1 MLPAMI
7 DQLETAIHSSYR
19 PSSGDLAPVRAW
31 TLEALARGDG
41 RAEGL
46 VRRQTREIARALAA
60 HTLATA
66 PDAEVS
72 EYEARIQTL
81 SRTIWPEEPLQ
92 GFSLQ
97 SSLGAFLVARLAASW
112 APPTQAGPRSSPLSA
127 DALKDALVEA
137 GLGADLA
144 SGILGDWPGASPSF
158 SSEQEGVDI
167 AVLAGLAEGTLGT
180 DERNLALSEI
190 ATSPRSLARLVS
202 IARALSAVRR
212 LLPIL
217 PPEGETFDA
226 STLTGLTAVSLGL
239 PDRALDLLGHN
250 PDDSVL
256 RGIAELAQALLSLR
270 RGDRPR
276 LSDDLLLP
284 LVPEGTSERPSESPQ
299 SDGPEDDV
307 LDIVEEKLSTGAVSA
322 EKPALDARPALADFS
337 REDWPPADIS
347 GSQIDLWMEIRK
359 LRRAPAAQVGSIL
372 GLSAAPEKPWVPPRP
387 IPPEKNALLEMLT
400 VVSGD
405 GASSD
410 AVTVQLSGTALAA
423 QRDTLDRAMVLP
435 LVPNV
440 RAVLRAITLAA
451 EGQVPSREAV
461 TDAGDLDW
469 AVKRARAIALT
480 LGGEFERAVLELTGL
495 GGPSAPEGRW
505 AYMMHLRYQ
514 GRTPVLPK
522 PEEARRVAA
531 ELVLDLA
538 HQFGRT
544 VAGSV

>member
-1 MLPAMI
+1 MLLAMT
-7 DQLETAIHSSYR
+7 DQMETVTHTAFR
-19 PSSGDLAPVRAW
+19 PSLGDLAPVRAW

-81 SRTIWPEEPLQ
+81 ARTIWPDDPLQ
-92 GFSLQ
+92 GFSLR

-112 APPTQAGPRSSPLSA
+112 APPTPGGHRSAPLGPEALGKAFEEAGLSA
-127 DALKDALVEA
+127 DLTVA
-137 GLGADLA
+137 
-144 SGILGDWPGASPSF
+144 ILGDWPGASPSF
-158 SSEQEGVDI
+158 SPEAEGVDI

-180 DERNLALSEI
+180 DERNLALSEV
-190 ATSPRSLARLVS
+190 AMSPRALARLVS

-239 PDRALDLLGHN
+239 PDRALDLLGHG
-250 PDDSVL
+250 PEDPVL

-270 RGDRPR
+270 NGERPR
-276 LSDDLLLP
+276 LADDLLLP
-284 LVPEGTSERPSESPQ
+284 VVPEGAAERPSESPRKE
-299 SDGPEDDV
+299 SSEDDV

-337 REDWPPADIS
+337 RDDWPPAEIS
-347 GSQIDLWMEIRK
+347 GAQIDLWMEIRK

-387 IPPEKNALLEMLT
+387 IPPEKNALLEMLE
-400 VVSGD
+400 VVAGE
-405 GASSD
+405 GSSAE
-410 AVTVQLSGTALAA
+410 AVTVQLSGAALAA

-440 RAVLRAITLAA
+440 RAVLRSIAQAA
-451 EGQVPSREAV
+451 EGQLPSREAV

-480 LGGEFERAVLELTGL
+480 LGGQFEKAVLELTGL
-495 GGPSAPEGRW
+495 GGPTAPEGRW
-505 AYMMHLRYQ
+505 AYMLHLRYQ
-514 GRTPVLPK
+514 GRTPVLPP
-522 PEEARRVAA
+522 PEEARKVAA